1 MLNIQQIGGVLK
13 YFSTIIIVKDI
24 FYAKGSYYEFK
35 CFYYP
40 TITKDDVLLRCDK
53 DIVEF
58 DFGDKVQ
65 TKIIYYN
72 FSRK

>member
-1 MLNIQQIGGVLK
+1 MLRGGIMK
-13 YFSTIIIVKDI
+13 
-24 FYAKGSYYEFK
+24 FK

-40 TITKDDVLLRCDK
+40 TITQDGVIIKSDK

-72 FSRK
+72 YSRK